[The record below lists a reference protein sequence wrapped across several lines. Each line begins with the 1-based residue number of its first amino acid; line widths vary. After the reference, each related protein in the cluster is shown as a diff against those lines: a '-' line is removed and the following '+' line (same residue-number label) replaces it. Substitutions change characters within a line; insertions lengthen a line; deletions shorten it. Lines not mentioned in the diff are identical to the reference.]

1 MAARCDFFGLKNTSI
16 QKFAREVLVWICGHV
31 AIRRQEC
38 GLRAK
43 HQFIPAVPLR
53 REFTQRRSNGALA
66 ALEAVIDG
74 RIYYVNAAFHS
85 CDDCLRVTLVG
96 RRIGLTEIS
105 SYADG
110 RKHLPARDLAKMPG
124 GGTPLE
130 PRRITKRSLC
140 AGRTGNPSVIVCC
153 WR

>member
-1 MAARCDFFGLKNTSI
+1 MAGRCDFFGLKNTSI
-16 QKFAREVLVWICGHV
+16 QKFAREVLVRICGHF
-31 AIRRQEC
+31 AIRRQES

-43 HQFIPAVPLR
+43 HQFVPAVPLR
-53 REFTQRRSNGALA
+53 REFAQCRADGALA

-96 RRIGLTEIS
+96 RRIGFAEIGP
-105 SYADG
+105 YTDG

-124 GGTPLE
+124 SGTPLE

-140 AGRTGNPSVIVCC
+140 AGRTGNPSVIVCS
-153 WR
+153 WS